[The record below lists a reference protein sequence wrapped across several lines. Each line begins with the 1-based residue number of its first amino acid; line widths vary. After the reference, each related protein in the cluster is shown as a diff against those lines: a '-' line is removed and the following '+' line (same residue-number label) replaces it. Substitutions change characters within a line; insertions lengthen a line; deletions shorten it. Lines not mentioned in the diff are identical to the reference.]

1 MEDGEI
7 IDRALQN
14 GDRLRPGDAYDPA
27 YEWPGEP
34 SSITLEATEAELCST
49 RALKKC
55 KKKEPSLRL
64 VVHRTSILPSKHRLA
79 ILDGYTELQLG
90 RDVPLTGTNTP
101 KVRLKEMEVSKLHAT
116 VFWDAQRLEW
126 SVVDMGSMHGT
137 FLKSGPSTSSDD
149 PGLRLSPPRVA
160 SVPKRLRHL
169 DHLTLGSTTFVVHI
183 HDDHVPCAVCS
194 PAGGDEIPLFHTRK
208 KAETSSTRFP
218 TEAVGLEIS
227 SHIQQVDRDPKKALA
242 ALKHN
247 LLFRHQQQGKQRSLS
262 PSNGQYVDRSARRR
276 ALHPSAHSDSPGVN
290 SALLIKAPYTSRSS
304 PDIVLE
310 LPRRSPEPSSQA
322 PTPLPS
328 SNVGHRLLMKQGWM
342 PGTALGTSDL
352 TSDDGRVGLVEPLE
366 VNFSINRSGVGHAE
380 TKNGESTVSRK
391 DQELYDRWNSLG
403 HDK

>member
-7 IDRALQN
+7 LDRALQN
-14 GDRLRPGDAYDPA
+14 GDRLSIRPGDAYDPA
-27 YEWPGEP
+27 HEWPGEP

-79 ILDGYTELQLG
+79 IIDGYTELQLG

-194 PAGGDEIPLFHTRK
+194 PAGGDEMPLFHTRK
-208 KAETSSTRFP
+208 KPETSSTRFP
-218 TEAVGLEIS
+218 REAEAVGLQIS
-227 SHIQQVDRDPKKALA
+227 QQIDPKKALA

-247 LLFRHQQQGKQRSLS
+247 LLSRHQQGKQRSLS
-262 PSNGQYVDRSARRR
+262 PASNGQYVDRSARRR

-290 SALLIKAPYTSRSS
+290 STLLIKTPYTSRSS

-380 TKNGESTVSRK
+380 TKNEGSTVSRK
-391 DQELYDRWNSLG
+391 DQELYDNGRTG
-403 HDK
+403 G